1 MEKIIAGRHLD
12 VSDSLKEFIYN
23 ELAKIERDYHKL
35 TSARVV
41 LDVQKNWHYTE
52 ILLHGKNLSIE
63 AKAKSKQI
71 RPSISSAVEK
81 TKKQLKKHL
90 DKVQNHHGHRE
101 T

>member
-12 VSDSLKEFIYN
+12 INDSTKEFIIQ
-23 ELAKIERDYHKL
+23 ELSKIENDYHKL

-41 LDVQKNWHYTE
+41 IEEQKNWHYTE

-63 AKAKSKQI
+63 AKAKAKPI
-71 RPSISSAVEK
+71 RTSISGAIEK

-90 DKVQNHHGHRE
+90 DKVQNHHPSH
-101 T
+101 